1 MESEVSYGVAK
12 RLLEDY
18 KQHADLNAKK
28 EQAVPSSLAVV
39 HQQAQQASR
48 EQQIQMIAQAQQAQA
63 MLLRYQQF
71 MAAAAAPHASAPQQ
85 GPVMSLSTQLY
96 RNMK

>member
-1 MESEVSYGVAK
+1 MQSEVSYGVAK

-18 KQHADLNAKK
+18 KQHADLHAKK

-39 HQQAQQASR
+39 HQQAQQATR
-48 EQQIQMIAQAQQAQA
+48 EQQIQMVAQAQQAQA

-71 MAAAAAPHASAPQQ
+71 MAAATPHASAAPQQ

-96 RNMK
+96 RSMK